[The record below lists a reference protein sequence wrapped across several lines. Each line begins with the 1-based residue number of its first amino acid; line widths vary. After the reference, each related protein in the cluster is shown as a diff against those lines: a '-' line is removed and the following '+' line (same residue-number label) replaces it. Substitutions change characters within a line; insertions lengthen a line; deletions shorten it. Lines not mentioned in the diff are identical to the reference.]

1 MPIISMNGF
10 RPMQPHGG
18 GHMKIESTQVQLGSS
33 RVYEKKQSVSESLQ
47 AWVGERPAENTPPI
61 QIDISKE
68 ALSLLWEPEDTITI
82 SKTEPVD
89 EEEDVLS
96 ADDKLKLHLL
106 ESFLSA
112 MTGKRVKLR
121 VPHMNLKNTES
132 GNYNKSG
139 HPVSSAAQPSGNA
152 GWGIIYDRRESLREY
167 EHTDF
172 QAKGTV
178 TTADGREIK
187 FAVDMHME
195 RTYTEESSFSL
206 RAGDALKD
214 PLVINYGGAAAGL
227 SNEKFSFDLDMNGT
241 PDQISLLKSGSG
253 FLALDNNANG
263 KIDDGSELF
272 GPKTDSGFGEL
283 REYDS
288 DENAWID
295 ENDPIFNKLR
305 IWMKD
310 DSGNDK
316 LMALGEVGIG
326 AIYLGHVSTE
336 FTLRQLDVQG
346 RIRDTGVFLKE
357 DGQVGTVQELDLKI

>member
-1 MPIISMNGF
+1 
-10 RPMQPHGG
+10 
-18 GHMKIESTQVQLGSS
+18 MKIENTQVQLGSS
-33 RVYEKKQSVSESLQ
+33 RVYEKKQSISENFQ
-47 AWVGERPAENTPPI
+47 AWVGERPVENSSPI

-68 ALSLLWEPEDTITI
+68 ALSLLWEPEETATV
-82 SKTEPVD
+82 SNTEPID
-89 EEEDVLS
+89 EEEDLLS

-132 GNYNKSG
+132 GNYNKSS
-139 HPVSSAAQPSGNA
+139 HSVAASAQSSGNS
-152 GWGIIYDRRESLREY
+152 GWGMIYDRRESLHEY

-172 QAKGTV
+172 QANGAV
-178 TTADGREIK
+178 TTADGREIN
-187 FAVDMHME
+187 FQVNMHME

-214 PLVINYGGAAAGL
+214 PLVINYEGTAAGL
-227 SNEKFSFDLDMNGT
+227 SSQKFSFDLDMNGT
-241 PDQISLLKSGSG
+241 ADQISLLKSGSG
-253 FLALDNNANG
+253 FLALDSNDNG

-283 REYDS
+283 KEYDS

-316 LMALGEVGIG
+316 LMALGEVGVG

-336 FTLRQLDVQG
+336 FTLRQLEVQG
-346 RIRDTGVFLKE
+346 RIRDSGIFLKE
-357 DGQVGTVQELDLKI
+357 SGQVGTVQELDLKI